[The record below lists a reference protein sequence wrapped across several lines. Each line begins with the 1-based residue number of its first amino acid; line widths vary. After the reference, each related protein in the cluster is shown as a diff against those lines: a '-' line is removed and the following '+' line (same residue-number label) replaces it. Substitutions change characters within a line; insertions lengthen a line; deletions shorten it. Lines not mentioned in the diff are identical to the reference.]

1 MTRAEKA
8 AVIEELKEKFS
19 NSPYFYI
26 TDAAGLTVE
35 QTNNLRKALY
45 ERQIEMR
52 VVKNTL
58 VRKALEAASSDLN
71 YEPLYEH
78 LKGPTAILFTEV
90 ANAPAR
96 VIKEFRKSHPKPVLK
111 VAYVEQAIY
120 SGDEALEA
128 LSALKSKEEL
138 VGDIIML
145 LHSPINNVMSALQ
158 SGSHTILGLLKSLEE
173 RGAE

>member
-19 NSPYFYI
+19 KSPFFYI
-26 TDAAGLTVE
+26 TDASGLTVE

-45 ERQIEMR
+45 EKDIEMR

-58 VRKALEAASSDLN
+58 VRKALEAAAAEMN

-78 LKGPTAILFTEV
+78 LKGPTAIMFTEV

-96 VIKEFRKSHPKPVLK
+96 VIKEFRKQHDKPVLK

-120 SGDEALEA
+120 AGDDMLEA
-128 LSALKSKEEL
+128 LAALKSKEEL
-138 VGDIIML
+138 VGDIIL
-145 LHSPINNVMSALQ
+145 LLQSPIRNVVGALQ
-158 SGSHTILGLLKSLEE
+158 SGGQTISGILKALEE
-173 RGAE
+173 RG